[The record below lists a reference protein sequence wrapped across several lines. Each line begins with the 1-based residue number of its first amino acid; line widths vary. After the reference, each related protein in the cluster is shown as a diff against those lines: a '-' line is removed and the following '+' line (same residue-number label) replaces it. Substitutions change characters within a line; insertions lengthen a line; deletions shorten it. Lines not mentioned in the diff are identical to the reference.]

1 MTDMTEV
8 KRACDE
14 LESAIDACAKACEA
28 AGAYMPGFATRL
40 RVIAD
45 YYADRFPDDTNG
57 GAS

>member
-1 MTDMTEV
+1 MHEV

-14 LESAIDACAKACEA
+14 MEAAIDACAKACEA

-45 YYADRFPDDTNG
+45 HYADKFPDDSNG
-57 GAS
+57 GIP

>member
-1 MTDMTEV
+1 MHKV

-14 LESAIDACAKACEA
+14 MEAAIDACAKACEA

-45 YYADRFPDDTNG
+45 HYADKFSDDSKG
-57 GAS
+57 GTP